1 MLASQ
6 PQPISR
12 AEIARASGLS
22 KPTVSSLIAEM
33 EAAGLVRL
41 TETVPPPKRSG
52 RPAKL
57 YELVGDYRRLVA
69 ADIGATKI
77 LIAVA
82 DLTGSILVEREIPT
96 GPDAR
101 TALERFMDAAADM
114 LAPFGGRCHGVC
126 VGVPGIYRPFA
137 DRVEEALN
145 LPGFDS
151 LKLRS
156 LLAERFGSNNENLHP
171 NIDHPNIDIDN
182 DVNLAALGELTRS
195 RGEPGDSDFVTI
207 SVGTGI
213 GMGIVAGGELY
224 RGGTGSAGE
233 IGSLLVW
240 NPASAT
246 APMILEDI
254 ASGPSICKRFGQAIE
269 DGCRSELD
277 PSSDVPEILEAA
289 ELGDEAAR
297 RTLHH
302 VARAMALAVSHV
314 CHITDPTRVVF
325 SGGTG
330 ANPVFVD
337 AVRLHLER
345 LISRPPQVTV
355 SKLGHR
361 AALIGAV
368 SVALRSIRNNLVAQT
383 LGGIRP

>member
-12 AEIARASGLS
+12 AEIARASELS
-22 KPTVSSLIAEM
+22 KPTVSSLIADM
-33 EAAGLVRL
+33 EAAGLVSA
-41 TETVPPPKRSG
+41 TETGSPPKRSG
-52 RPAKL
+52 RPATL
-57 YELVGDYRRLVA
+57 YELVGDYRLLVA

-77 LIAVA
+77 LVAVA
-82 DLTGSILVEREIPT
+82 DLTGSILVEREIQT
-96 GPDAR
+96 GPDAQ
-101 TALERFMDAAADM
+101 TALERFMDTATDM
-114 LAPFGGRCHGVC
+114 LALFGSGCHSIC
-126 VGVPGIYRPFA
+126 VGVPGIYRPGT
-137 DRVEEALN
+137 DQVQEALN
-145 LPGFDS
+145 LPGFDN
-151 LKLRS
+151 LKPRS
-156 LLAERFGSNNENLHP
+156 LLAERFGTNGERLQM
-171 NIDHPNIDIDN
+171 NIHIDN
-182 DVNLAALGELTRS
+182 DVNLAALGELSRS
-195 RGEPGDSDFVTI
+195 EPGDSDFVAI

-233 IGSLLVW
+233 IGSLLMWHPV
-240 NPASAT
+240 SAT
-246 APMILEDI
+246 APLTLEDV
-254 ASGPSICKRFGQAIE
+254 ASGPAFCKLFGQAIE
-269 DGCRSELD
+269 GGCRSEL
-277 PSSDVPEILEAA
+277 PPCSDVPEILDAA
-289 ELGDEAAR
+289 KRGDEAAS

-325 SGGTG
+325 SGGAG

-337 AVRLHLER
+337 AVRLHVER
-345 LISRPPQVTV
+345 LISRPPRVTV

-368 SVALRSIRNNLVAQT
+368 SVALRSVRNNLVAQT

>member
-52 RPAKL
+52 RPATL
-57 YELVGDYRRLVA
+57 YELGGGYRRLVA
-69 ADIGATKI
+69 ADIGATKT

-82 DLTGSILVEREIPT
+82 DLTGSILAEREIPT

-126 VGVPGIYRPFA
+126 VGVPGIYRPAA

-156 LLAERFGSNNENLHP
+156 LLAERFSSNDEHIHL
-171 NIDHPNIDIDN
+171 NIDIDN

-195 RGEPGDSDFVTI
+195 RGEPGHSDFVTI

-213 GMGIVAGGELY
+213 GMGIVAGGELH

-254 ASGPSICKRFGQAIE
+254 ASGPSICKQFGQALE

-277 PSSDVPEILEAA
+277 PSSDVPEILDAA
-289 ELGDEAAR
+289 ERGDEAAR

-325 SGGTG
+325 SGGAGT
-330 ANPVFVD
+330 NPVFVD
-337 AVRLHLER
+337 AVRLHVER
-345 LISRPPQVTV
+345 LISRPPQVTA
-355 SKLGHR
+355 SKLGRR

-383 LGGIRP
+383 LGGNRP